1 LLTKSDILEFANQ
14 YIHPSSSIRA
24 KLSVHLVAQSSA
36 AARMRADED
45 STAAG
50 EDPELPPMRAEQG
63 VEVGTAYETPM
74 SSAHGQVRIKASLQ
88 LSAAAT
94 PVKNLRAFEDVS
106 L

>member
-1 LLTKSDILEFANQ
+1 
-14 YIHPSSSIRA
+14 
-24 KLSVHLVAQSSA
+24 
-36 AARMRADED
+36 MGADED

-74 SSAHGQVRIKASLQ
+74 SSAHGQVRIKDVKAWKASLQ

-106 L
+106 LQYL